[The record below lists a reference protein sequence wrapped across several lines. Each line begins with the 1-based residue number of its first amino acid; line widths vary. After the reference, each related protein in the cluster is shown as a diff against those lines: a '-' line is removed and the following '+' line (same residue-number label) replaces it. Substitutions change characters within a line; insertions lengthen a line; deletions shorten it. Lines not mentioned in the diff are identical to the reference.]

1 MNETALLSTAAKNLI
16 EGLNSNDNSA
26 AFENWNILIASLNK
40 YSSYCEIPYLQD
52 LPLAMYLYV
61 TNYSSKRKE
70 ENSIRAITTFGVLIN
85 AIEHAEGTE
94 KWDYLALVSLLLTRH
109 KNYFL
114 NSNNYSIFPIT
125 EPKITENFNQ
135 TIIDYGNTAAYFDS
149 IFLFIYHNVNINN
162 QSFFGY
168 ENLKSKFISNKDSFF
183 SEYHQ
188 HDNSIET
195 IDGEQTIRDCY
206 NRMNQAGKC
215 PLYVPSVNNTEFY
228 NKTYGFTDVQSFIAT
243 RFFLDE
249 SSGTMSE
256 GELSALL
263 NIDIKD
269 GKLILSSTGINVK
282 YLRNGLCLSIR
293 EIRVNK
299 IKQNIEMIFNIN
311 NDYRDDTHRYG
322 NVDNVPVSMNLYFKQ
337 YKLSEIVLDFIIG
350 DEGWM
355 RTLHFYG

>member
-1 MNETALLSTAAKNLI
+1 MNEIALLSSAAKNLI

-40 YSSYCEIPYLQD
+40 YSSFCEIPYLQD

-61 TNYSSKRKE
+61 TNYSSKRSE

-85 AIEHAEGTE
+85 AVEHSEGTE
-94 KWDYLALVSLLLTRH
+94 KWDYLALVSLLLSRH
-109 KNYFL
+109 KKYFQ

-135 TIIDYGNTAAYFDS
+135 TVIDYGNTAAYFDS
-149 IFLFIYHNVNINN
+149 IFLYIYHNVNINN

-168 ENLKSKFISNKDSFF
+168 ENLKSKFISNKESFF
-183 SEYHQ
+183 SEDYQ
-188 HDNSIET
+188 HNNSIET

-228 NKTYGFTDVQSFIAT
+228 NKTYGLTDTQSFIAS
-243 RFFLDE
+243 RFFLHE

-256 GELSALL
+256 GELSALINL
-263 NIDIKD
+263 DIKD
-269 GKLILSSTGINVK
+269 GKLNLFSTGFNDK
-282 YLRNGLCLSIR
+282 YLRNGLFLSIR

-299 IKQNIEMIFNIN
+299 IKQYIELNFNIS

-322 NVDNVPVSMNLYFKQ
+322 NVDNVPISMNLYFTHF
-337 YKLSEIVLDFIIG
+337 KLSQIDFDFIIG

-355 RTLHFYG
+355 RTLHLYG